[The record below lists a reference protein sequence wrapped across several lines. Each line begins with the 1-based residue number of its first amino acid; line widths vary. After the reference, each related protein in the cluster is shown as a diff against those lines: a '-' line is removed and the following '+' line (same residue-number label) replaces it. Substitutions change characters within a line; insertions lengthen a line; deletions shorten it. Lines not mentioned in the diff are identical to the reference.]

1 MWTTSISFWDDL
13 LDPLKVTFDGINK
26 QILINTQYTSVS
38 VKADIYS
45 AMKRWLQRRQNAS
58 YLRPMR
64 AIGGDPITGGLY
76 AGDIYFL
83 TNGWQIVV
91 NSQVSVVGTI
101 YNDTTTSP
109 VFIVNAGGVQSTVSN
124 LAYAYNTIP
133 VTVPSAATIADTV
146 WNTSP
151 TNYSTDTV
159 AGKIGKIDN
168 IQTNVNTIVAVT
180 S

>member
-1 MWTTSISFWDDL
+1 
-13 LDPLKVTFDGINK
+13 
-26 QILINTQYTSVS
+26 
-38 VKADIYS
+38 
-45 AMKRWLQRRQNAS
+45 
-58 YLRPMR
+58 MR
-64 AIGGDPITGGLY
+64 SIGGDPITGGIY